1 MAPDFIEFADVG
13 RRELPAVLYELVGEL
28 AGCGWR
34 IRRQGHKFR
43 LYCPCGTGTVRI
55 DGTPQNAENQARRA
69 RREAAR
75 CPDNHALD
83 G

>member
-1 MAPDFIEFADVG
+1 MPPDFIELADVG
-13 RRELPAVLYELVGEL
+13 RREVPDVIYELLSELVG
-28 AGCGWR
+28 GGWR
-34 IRRQGHKFR
+34 IRRQGHKFY
-43 LYCPCGTGTVRI
+43 LYCPCGTGKIRI
-55 DGTPQNAENQARRA
+55 DGTPQNAVTQARRA